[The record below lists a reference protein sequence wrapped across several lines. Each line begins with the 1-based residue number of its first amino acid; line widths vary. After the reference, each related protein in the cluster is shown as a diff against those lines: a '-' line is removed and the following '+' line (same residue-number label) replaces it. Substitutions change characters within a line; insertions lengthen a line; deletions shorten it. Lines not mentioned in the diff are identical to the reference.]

1 MSAHDLVT
9 RLNLLAA
16 EFGYRVDYLEE
27 VRRAPWEKF
36 PTRTYTWAL
45 VTRHSPK
52 PRGESELEGP
62 RFTCSHFS
70 LPTSV
75 RSRKFRELNIWAS
88 NIAKYMRNQK

>member
-52 PRGESELEGP
+52 PRGESDLQGP
-62 RFTCSHFS
+62 RFKCSHFS

-75 RSRKFRELNIWAS
+75 RSPKFNELKTWAS
-88 NIAKYMRNQK
+88 ETARYMRTQK